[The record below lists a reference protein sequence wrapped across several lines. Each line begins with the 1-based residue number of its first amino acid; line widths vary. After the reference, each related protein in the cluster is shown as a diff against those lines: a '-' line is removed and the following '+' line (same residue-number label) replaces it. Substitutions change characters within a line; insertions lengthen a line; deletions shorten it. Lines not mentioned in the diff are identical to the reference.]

1 MRNCERFRKRFLIT
15 FFRLLSENEE
25 NNRNYHKNSFGH
37 YANGHFRTHDL
48 QLTYKQ
54 GIVPLISVVA
64 RGRTGTRR
72 ADPEKR
78 SADRADWSGGRTG
91 GGLQ

>member
-48 QLTYKQ
+48 QLTYK
-54 GIVPLISVVA
+54 
-64 RGRTGTRR
+64 
-72 ADPEKR
+72 
-78 SADRADWSGGRTG
+78 
-91 GGLQ
+91 